1 MAVGDSPDRG
11 SDKYVWSG
19 LSTDTKPAKVFIGQL
34 VIETDTGLVFEWSG
48 SGWSKRLDGV
58 DIDALVSSVPT
69 TGTFHHLGHEGKVFA
84 HSDRHPTIADSAVVN
99 YHIRVPA
106 GDATRQVHL
115 RFGFIGK
122 ANTGTLDVDIEFFKG
137 CTVTGLGSVETVIS
151 TNDADVKTSGVLI
164 YYNSTITD
172 YGEAKTVT
180 AMIGEKKSASNL
192 DQAVPE
198 WILAPDGASARDYAF
213 KVTNNSGGTLD
224 LIAGI
229 FFYDTGAA

>member
-1 MAVGDSPDRG
+1 MSIGDSPDKG

-19 LSTDTKPAKVFIGQL
+19 LSTDTKPAKAFIGQE
-34 VIETDTGLVFEWSG
+34 VIETDTGLVYEWTG
-48 SGWSKRLDGV
+48 SEWLNRLGGV
-58 DIDALVSSVPT
+58 QPDILVSSIPT
-69 TGTFHHLGHEGKVFA
+69 TGTFHHLGHEGKVFT
-84 HSDRHPTIADSAVVN
+84 HSDRHGPIDDAAVVN

-106 GDATRQVHL
+106 GAATRQVHL

-137 CTVTGLGSVETVIS
+137 CTVTVLGSVETIIS
-151 TNDADVKTSGVLI
+151 TNDANVKTSGVLI

-180 AMIGEKKSASNL
+180 ALIGEKKSASNL

-213 KVTNNSGGTLD
+213 RVTNNSGGTID
-224 LIAGI
+224 LVAGL
-229 FFYDTGAA
+229 FFYDTGAV